1 MEINALMMYSNIVK
15 WFDFDK
21 QMSKQDSQENNTK
34 VFTKDKQRLE
44 EEEWKKEEERETT

>member
-1 MEINALMMYSNIVK
+1 MEINAFTMLEYIVK

-44 EEEWKKEEERETT
+44 EEEWKKEEEREST